1 MLKISRHNPNSF
13 LISKCTFG
21 CCCANRSLSFN
32 NIGHRKVL
40 FLLPKKGNGM
50 SETTGQA
57 IAEAS
62 SVVTSVSAKTAVGG
76 SIAGLSGKF
85 LGLDPVTALG
95 LVIAISGLLVSFMSF
110 LINWYY
116 KRQENK
122 RADELHQLA
131 LQKAKG
137 ECYVKE

>member
-1 MLKISRHNPNSF
+1 
-13 LISKCTFG
+13 
-21 CCCANRSLSFN
+21 
-32 NIGHRKVL
+32 
-40 FLLPKKGNGM
+40 M

-62 SVVTSVSAKTAVGG
+62 AAVTSVSAKTAVGG

-85 LGLDPVTALG
+85 LGLDLVTALG
-95 LVIAISGLLVSFMSF
+95 LVIAIAGLLVSFMSF

-122 RADELHQLA
+122 RADELHQIA
-131 LQKAKG
+131 LRKANG
-137 ECYVKE
+137 ECNVKQD

>member
-1 MLKISRHNPNSF
+1 
-13 LISKCTFG
+13 
-21 CCCANRSLSFN
+21 
-32 NIGHRKVL
+32 
-40 FLLPKKGNGM
+40 M

-62 SVVTSVSAKTAVGG
+62 SAVTSVSAKTAVGG

-85 LGLDPVTALG
+85 FGLDPVTALG

-137 ECYVKE
+137 ECHVKE

>member
-1 MLKISRHNPNSF
+1 
-13 LISKCTFG
+13 
-21 CCCANRSLSFN
+21 
-32 NIGHRKVL
+32 
-40 FLLPKKGNGM
+40 M
-50 SETTGQA
+50 SETSGQA

-62 SVVTSVSAKTAVGG
+62 AAITSASSKAAVGG

-95 LVIAISGLLVSFMSF
+95 LIIAIAGLLVSFMSF

-122 RADELHQLA
+122 RADQLHQIA
-131 LQKAKG
+131 LQKASG
-137 ECYVKE
+137 ECDVKD

>member
-1 MLKISRHNPNSF
+1 MLFYCQK
-13 LISKCTFG
+13 LG
-21 CCCANRSLSFN
+21 
-32 NIGHRKVL
+32 GE
-40 FLLPKKGNGM
+40 M

-62 SVVTSVSAKTAVGG
+62 AAVTSVSTKAAVGG

-85 LGLDPVTALG
+85 LGLDPITAIG
-95 LVIAISGLLVSFMSF
+95 LLVAVAGLLVSFMSF

-122 RADELHQLA
+122 RAEQLHQIA
-131 LQKAKG
+131 LSKAKG
-137 ECYVKE
+137 ECNVE